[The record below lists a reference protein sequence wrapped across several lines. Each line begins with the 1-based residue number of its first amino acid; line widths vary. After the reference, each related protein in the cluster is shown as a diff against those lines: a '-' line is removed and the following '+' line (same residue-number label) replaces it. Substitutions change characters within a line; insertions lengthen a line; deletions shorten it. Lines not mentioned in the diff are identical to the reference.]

1 MNKRRMII
9 YGVVT
14 VSIVFLT
21 VIAAVIYYRS
31 LAGNMVFSIDPNAV
45 SLPSIEIADNIE
57 FEPSSTRL
65 EVDSKLDQA
74 GITYSSIK
82 LEEVLESEGQYV
94 DLDQKYLAYSFY
106 LKNTG
111 MDTVSVAYYMRLTE
125 VTNELDDYVR
135 ILIIEGDGNSLM
147 YQKEDQPNLD
157 EQMPSYNQ
165 LPIGINFETERRV
178 FSYLFHDFR
187 PGDIKSYRVIIWLEE
202 QDPDINDNHQ
212 SGSLKAELVF
222 SIERE
227 YRTESNQSR
236 LLSSENEE
244 LWFTLA
250 QICNVEIEVYY
261 GD

>member
-1 MNKRRMII
+1 MMI
-9 YGVVT
+9 YGIVT
-14 VSIVFLT
+14 ASIVLLT
-21 VIAAVIYYRS
+21 VIVAVIYYRS
-31 LAGNMVFSIDPNAV
+31 LAGNMVLSIDPNAI

-65 EVDSKLDQA
+65 EVDSNLDQA
-74 GITYSSIK
+74 GITYTSIK
-82 LEEVLESEGQYV
+82 LDEILESEGQYV

-111 MDTVSVAYYMRLTE
+111 MDTVSITYYMRLTE
-125 VTNELDDYVR
+125 FTNGLDDYVR

-165 LPIGINFETERRV
+165 LPIGIHFETSRSI
-178 FSYLFHDFR
+178 FSSSFHDFR
-187 PGDIKSYRVIIWLEE
+187 PGDIKSFRVIIWLEE
-202 QDPDINDNHQ
+202 QDPDIKDNHQ

-222 SIERE
+222 SIERG

-250 QICNVEIEVYY
+250 QNCNVDFEVYY